1 MAPTSRNKR
10 ARAEDEMRRPKKK
23 LKIRRKQTDYH
34 SSSDEDE
41 DDGQAISS
49 PLKPL
54 KASSAALAPKSILKQ
69 SIAAVNEAD
78 TRPESDVE
86 DVRDVD
92 ALERNT
98 ALNALQDVQSDSGEP
113 DASADRDRSDGTSG
127 SSEEDEVESD
137 SEAGTSSNTGRTTK
151 KRNDPAAFANS
162 ISKILSTKLTTSKR
176 PDQPWEQPFDGSN
189 SSVLAAVCSSLY

>member
-78 TRPESDVE
+78 TRPES
-86 DVRDVD
+86 
-92 ALERNT
+92 
-98 ALNALQDVQSDSGEP
+98 G
-113 DASADRDRSDGTSG
+113 
-127 SSEEDEVESD
+127 
-137 SEAGTSSNTGRTTK
+137 
-151 KRNDPAAFANS
+151 
-162 ISKILSTKLTTSKR
+162 
-176 PDQPWEQPFDGSN
+176 
-189 SSVLAAVCSSLY
+189 